1 MTDTNT
7 LKQVERACAQLRQE
21 GHTATFTAVATI
33 TGLGRSTL
41 YRDPTIRGIIEQH
54 RHRSAGCLVGQH
66 KRHPRSDREDGARD
80 GDHDQ
85 PTGALL
91 GQQDKL
97 ASAAKRPGECGEGED
112 P

>member
-41 YRDPTIRGIIEQH
+41 YRDPTIRAIIEQH
-54 RHRSAGCLVGQH
+54 RHRSADSGSVTGLTDEIATLRTALDALAEKVR
-66 KRHPRSDREDGARD
+66 RHEEQLRRLKAQR
-80 GDHDQ
+80 H
-85 PTGALL
+85 
-91 GQQDKL
+91 
-97 ASAAKRPGECGEGED
+97 CG
-112 P
+112 